1 MTWDDLK
8 YFGYGLLRLTPNQ
21 LFLFTVSEIFDMVV
35 AYYRRR
41 DAELE
46 EQMTVLS
53 WQTSH
58 IMNAS
63 GNYKKPIKPDQ
74 LYSPK
79 KTEEEGGNS
88 ELTPI
93 DRDEKNAK
101 LNQLQS
107 KMKAY

>member
-8 YFGYGLLRLTPNQ
+8 YFGYGLLQLTPDQ
-21 LFLFTVSEIFDMVV
+21 LFKFTVHEIFDMVV

-41 DAELE
+41 DSEIE
-46 EQMTVLS
+46 EQMQVLS

-58 IMNAS
+58 LMNAS

-79 KTEEEGGNS
+79 QSDEEGGNS

-101 LNQLQS
+101 LADL
-107 KMKAY
+107 KAKFKD